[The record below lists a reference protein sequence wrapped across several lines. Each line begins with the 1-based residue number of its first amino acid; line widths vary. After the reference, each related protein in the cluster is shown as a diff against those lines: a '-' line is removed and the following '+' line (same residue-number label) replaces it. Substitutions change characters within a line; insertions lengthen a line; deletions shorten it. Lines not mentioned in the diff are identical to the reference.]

1 MEEEIINIQTPIVFD
16 ESITHCEIHAHQ
28 PYASSTFNNS
38 DEIRIAVQHQDLSL
52 LPSKSS
58 LHISGRLTQA
68 DGSAVTVSTLLVNN
82 AICHLFEEARYELN
96 GIEIDRNKN
105 VGLTSLMKGFASL
118 NRGQSSLME
127 NIGWLDVE
135 ESTSLT
141 SAGYFD
147 VCIPLSLIFG
157 FAEDYHKIVVNA
169 KHELI
174 LSRSKNDVN
183 AVIQAAAEEFKI
195 ALHKV
200 EWLIPYVIISDQ
212 RKIRLLN
219 FIAQDSPI
227 PMSFRTWELYE
238 YPLLP
243 TTTKHVWTVK
253 TSSQLEK
260 PRYVILG
267 FQTKRKNRKDKN
279 ASHFDHC
286 NISDV
291 KLYLNSQ
298 CYPYGNLNLNIN
310 QNQYALLYDMYVNFQ
325 TSYYA
330 KGAEPLLN
338 RKQFLDYA
346 PLVVIDCSKQ
356 NDTLKSGPVDIRLEF
371 EAKNN
376 FPAETSAYCLILHDR
391 IVEYNPISG
400 GVRKLV

>member
-1 MEEEIINIQTPIVFD
+1 MEEEILNIQTPIVFD
-16 ESITHCEIHAHQ
+16 ESIIHCEIHAHQ

-38 DEIRIAVQHQDLSL
+38 DEIRITVQHQDLSL

-58 LHISGRLTQA
+58 IHICGRLVKE
-68 DGSAVTVSTLLVNN
+68 DGAVVTTTSLANN

-105 VGLTSLMKGFASL
+105 VGITSLMKGYVSL
-118 NRGQSSLME
+118 NPGKSSLLE
-127 NIGWLDVE
+127 NAGWLDVE
-135 ESTSLT
+135 ENKSLT

-147 VCIPLSLIFG
+147 VCVPLSSIFG

-174 LSRSKNDVN
+174 LSRSKSDDN
-183 AVIQAAAEEFKI
+183 AVIQTTAEAFKI
-195 ALHKV
+195 LIHKV
-200 EWLIPYVIISDQ
+200 EWLIPYVTISDQ

-219 FIAQDSPI
+219 LIAKDPPI

-260 PRYVILG
+260 PRYVLLG
-267 FQTKRKNRKDKN
+267 FQTSRKNKPLKN
-279 ASHFDHC
+279 VNHFDHC

-298 CYPYGNLNLNIN
+298 CYPYGNLNLNIA
-310 QNQYALLYDMYVNFQ
+310 QNQYALLYEMYTNFQ
-325 TSYYA
+325 SSYYG
-330 KGAEPLLN
+330 KDAEPLLN
-338 RKQFLDYA
+338 KSDFKNYA
-346 PLVVIDCSKQ
+346 PLIVIDCSKQ
-356 NDTLKSGPVDIRLEF
+356 NESLKSGPVDIRLEF

-376 FPAETSAYCLILHDR
+376 FPAETSAYCLIIHDR

-400 GVRKLV
+400 GVKKLV

>member
-1 MEEEIINIQTPIVFD
+1 MEEEILNIQTPIVFD
-16 ESITHCEIHAHQ
+16 ESIIHCEIHAHQ

-58 LHISGRLTQA
+58 IHICGRLVKA
-68 DGSAVTVSTLLVNN
+68 DGAVVTTTSLANN

-105 VGLTSLMKGFASL
+105 VGITSLMKGYVSL
-118 NRGQSSLME
+118 NPGKSSLLE
-127 NIGWLDVE
+127 NAGWLDVE
-135 ESTSLT
+135 ENKSLT

-147 VCIPLSLIFG
+147 VCIPLSSIFG

-174 LSRSKNDVN
+174 LSRAKSDDN
-183 AVIQAAAEEFKI
+183 AVIQSAAEAFKI
-195 ALHKV
+195 LIHKV
-200 EWLIPYVIISDQ
+200 EWLIPYVTISDQ

-219 FIAQDSPI
+219 FIAKDPSI

-260 PRYVILG
+260 PRYVLLG
-267 FQTKRKNRKDKN
+267 FQTSRKNKPLKN
-279 ASHFDHC
+279 VNHFDHC
-286 NISDV
+286 DISDV

-298 CYPYGNLNLNIN
+298 CYPYGNLNLNIG
-310 QNQYALLYDMYVNFQ
+310 QNQYALLYEMYTNFQ
-325 TSYYA
+325 SSYYS
-330 KGAEPLLN
+330 KDAEPLLN
-338 RKQFLDYA
+338 KSDFKNYA
-346 PLVVIDCSKQ
+346 PLIVIDCSKQ
-356 NDTLKSGPVDIRLEF
+356 NESLKSGPVDIRLEF

-376 FPAETSAYCLILHDR
+376 FPAETSAYCLIIHDR

-400 GVRKLV
+400 GVKKLV

>member
-1 MEEEIINIQTPIVFD
+1 MEEEILNIQTPIAFD
-16 ESITHCEIHAHQ
+16 ESIIHCEIHAHQ

-38 DEIRIAVQHQDLSL
+38 DEIRITVQHQDLSL

-58 LHISGRLTQA
+58 IHICGKLVKG
-68 DGSAVTVSTLLVNN
+68 DGTAVATTSLANN

-105 VGLTSLMKGFASL
+105 VGITSLMKGYVSL
-118 NRGQSSLME
+118 NPGKSSLLE
-127 NIGWLDVE
+127 NAGWLDIE
-135 ESTSLT
+135 ENKSLT
-141 SAGYFD
+141 HAGYFD
-147 VCIPLSLIFG
+147 VCIPLSSIFG

-174 LSRSKNDVN
+174 LSRSKSDDN
-183 AVIQAAAEEFKI
+183 AVIQTVAEAFKI
-195 ALHKV
+195 LIHKV
-200 EWLIPYVIISDQ
+200 EWLIPYVTISDQ

-219 FIAQDSPI
+219 LIAKDPPI

-260 PRYVILG
+260 PRYVLLG
-267 FQTKRKNRKDKN
+267 FQTSRKNKPLRN
-279 ASHFDHC
+279 VNHFDHC
-286 NISDV
+286 DISDV

-298 CYPYGNLNLNIN
+298 CYPYGNLNLNIA
-310 QNQYALLYDMYVNFQ
+310 QNQYALLYEMYTNFQ
-325 TSYYA
+325 SSYYS
-330 KGAEPLLN
+330 KDAEPLLN
-338 RKQFLDYA
+338 KIHFKNYA
-346 PLVVIDCSKQ
+346 PLIVIDCSKQ
-356 NDTLKSGPVDIRLEF
+356 NESLKSGPVDIRLEF

-376 FPAETSAYCLILHDR
+376 FPAETSAYCLIIHDR

-400 GVRKLV
+400 GVKKLV